1 MTDEYEL
8 SPSEIHALRLGLGF
22 TQAQFAQL
30 LKVSIRSVQYWE
42 SGRMRPDAYQAATL
56 FQLKTRYRQAFDGGR
71 KQQFSLELQELF
83 GKVALGVGI
92 GALLYFLFREEK

>member
-1 MTDEYEL
+1 MTDEYAL
-8 SPSEIHALRLGLGF
+8 SPSEIQALRLGLGF

-42 SGRMRPDAYQAATL
+42 SGRMHPDVYQSATL
-56 FQLKTRYRQAFDGGR
+56 LQLKTRYERAFNDGR
-71 KQQFSLELQELF
+71 RQQFSLELQELF

-92 GALLYFLFREEK
+92 GALLYFLFREER